1 MDCGRTIS
9 ESLLTSRGAVSPSLI
24 SNTLKLLR
32 MRMGN
37 GWQMRT
43 KIQTVIK
50 KTMKTR
56 RQEDHLC
63 SPPSGMRCRGYSQ
76 AHLTRIGLSVVV
88 ATLTEASRKRHFSK
102 IIHPS
107 LRLFSC
113 YIMAIAS
120 VATNL
125 TNSINR
131 FLPDPGVPG
140 VRSMGPGLSMS
151 LQDLFETLLM

>member
-1 MDCGRTIS
+1 MADENKNTDCD
-9 ESLLTSRGAVSPSLI
+9 
-24 SNTLKLLR
+24 
-32 MRMGN
+32 
-37 GWQMRT
+37 
-43 KIQTVIK
+43 K

-88 ATLTEASRKRHFSK
+88 AKLTEASRKRRFSK

-107 LRLFSC
+107 LRLFSY

-120 VATNL
+120 VASNL

-131 FLPDPGVPG
+131 FLDIFCR
-140 VRSMGPGLSMS
+140 VRIFSIERHFSERLSHPVWS
-151 LQDLFETLLM
+151 EWNCKQGGIALGSEEHLPL